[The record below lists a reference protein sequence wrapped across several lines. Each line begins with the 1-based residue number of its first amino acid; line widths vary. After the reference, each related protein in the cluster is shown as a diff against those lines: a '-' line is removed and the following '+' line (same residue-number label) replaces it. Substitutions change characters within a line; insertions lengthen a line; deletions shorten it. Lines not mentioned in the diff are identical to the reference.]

1 MRFVVRVFPI
11 SPDQACDPQR
21 RQQQGDGSE
30 FCGQQQKLVERVFYV
45 VGQRSESAFGIPF
58 EITRLP
64 EHVPGFETPVSV
76 SGQRFFADH
85 LPGASA
91 DEQPSVGR
99 LFFYEIQSSRDG
111 NGRCCQYDFLPGRRA
126 SKEVA
131 APPYGV
137 QKTGRCDGQYSG
149 AGTGQDDRPDDDC
162 TDDADRIPHP
172 ASAG

>member
-1 MRFVVRVFPI
+1 MKYNPAATETAVAASTIFF
-11 SPDQACDPQR
+11 QA
-21 RQQQGDGSE
+21 
-30 FCGQQQKLVERVFYV
+30 V
-45 VGQRSESAFGIPF
+45 
-58 EITRLP
+58 
-64 EHVPGFETPVSV
+64 
-76 SGQRFFADH
+76 
-85 LPGASA
+85 
-91 DEQPSVGR
+91 
-99 LFFYEIQSSRDG
+99 
-111 NGRCCQYDFLPGRRA
+111 RRA